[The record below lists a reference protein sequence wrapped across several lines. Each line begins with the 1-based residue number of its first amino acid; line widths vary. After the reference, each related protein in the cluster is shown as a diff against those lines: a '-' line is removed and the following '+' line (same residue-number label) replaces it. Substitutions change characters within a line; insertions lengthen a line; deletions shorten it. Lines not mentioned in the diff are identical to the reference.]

1 MLTRSE
7 GFEVKV
13 RTGTSIA
20 AALAL
25 VGALSGC
32 SLYAVH
38 QTLHPYDPSDGV
50 SVDLGDVTI
59 LNALVFTEDGE
70 DGNFTASAVNSGDE
84 DVDLVL
90 QYDSDGEKVDVEVEV
105 PAGETV
111 RLGQDGD
118 QILLPG
124 IAAIPGSLLEIYFRH
139 GERPGKQANVPVLDT
154 SLPEY
159 DGLLP
164 TPMPTPTPTPTVT
177 GAPTDGATPAPG
189 ETPAP

>member
-7 GFEVKV
+7 GFPLKV
-13 RTGTSIA
+13 RTGASIA
-20 AALAL
+20 AALTL
-25 VGALSGC
+25 VGALTGC
-32 SLYAVH
+32 SLFAVH

-50 SVDLGDVTI
+50 SVHIGDVRL

-70 DGNFTASAVNSGDE
+70 DGNFTASAVNTGDE

-90 QYDSDGEKVDVEVEV
+90 QYESDGEKVNVEVELE
-105 PAGETV
+105 AGETV

-124 IAAIPGSLLEIYFRH
+124 IATIPGSLLKIYFQY
-139 GERPGKQANVPVLDT
+139 GDEAGKQANVPVLDT

-164 TPMPTPTPTPTVT
+164 TPMPTPTPTLT
-177 GAPTDGATPAPG
+177 GTPEDAETPAPG